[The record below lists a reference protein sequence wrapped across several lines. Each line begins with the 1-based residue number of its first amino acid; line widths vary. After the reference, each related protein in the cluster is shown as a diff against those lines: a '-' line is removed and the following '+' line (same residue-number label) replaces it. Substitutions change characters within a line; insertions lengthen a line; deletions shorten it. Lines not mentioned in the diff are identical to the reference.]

1 MEIPLFLAM
10 TAGEVLGAEQ
20 LPRQL
25 AWMACHFSPY
35 GMGLSNLPDKLP
47 DGTMLILNDRLP
59 PEWHDPVL
67 AAQILVSAA
76 QERKCSCILLDF
88 QRAGNEKT
96 ASVVEAVLEM
106 AQCPV
111 GVSHGYAEGRSCPVL
126 IPPVPPHMTL
136 EEHLAPWQG
145 REIWLEVGYVGTEI
159 TVTAEGSRYTSL
171 PCCRP
176 DEGTHV
182 EPELGCHYEIE
193 VSETEIRFRLG
204 RTEADLK
211 GLIAT
216 GAELGVTRAVG
227 LWQELGYDGTLL

>member
-67 AAQILVSAA
+67 AAETLVSAA

-126 IPPVPPHMTL
+126 VPPIPP
-136 EEHLAPWQG
+136 HLLPEDAVAPWKG
-145 REIWLEVGYVGTEI
+145 RELWLEL
-159 TVTAEGSRYTSL
+159 SS
-171 PCCRP
+171 
-176 DEGTHV
+176 EGTAIRITESGSQYTPLSDYRPAATAHR
-182 EPELGCHYEIE
+182 EPELHCHYEITVE
-193 VSETEIRFRLG
+193 EDRILFRLG
-204 RTEADLK
+204 RTKEDQEALLNTVK
-211 GLIAT
+211 SAR
-216 GAELGVTRAVG
+216 VTCALG
-227 LWQELGYDGTLL
+227 LWQDINI